1 MLIWFE
7 CKEKNLMISL
17 ETDIKPTVRDT
28 VRVND
33 RDYSVEKVIWCLEN
47 LPAQPGLIIEI
58 SPKNQG

>member
-7 CKEKNLMISL
+7 CKEKNLMIGL

-33 RDYSVEKVIWCLEN
+33 KDYSVEKVIWCLEN
-47 LPAQPGLIIEI
+47 LPAQSGLIIEI